1 MSFPVYKDI
10 EIDIEVDVDDV
21 VDAING
27 GYLDINEI
35 HKKIKHRG
43 DFFLN
48 EDIYSHINKMSYSQM
63 YTFIFNMPESIKQK
77 LLTALQEK

>member
-1 MSFPVYKDI
+1 MSFPVVKDI

-27 GYLDINEI
+27 GHLDINDI
-35 HKKIKHRG
+35 HKKIKNRG

-48 EDIYSHINKMSYSQM
+48 EDIYSYINKMSYSHLYQ
-63 YTFIFNMPESIKQK
+63 FVFNMSESIKQK